1 MRSLNNR
8 IIDAMMSLQV
18 AFMKV
23 FRFDWS
29 EDWDVMVVAYPY
41 EWSAPE
47 VQFDGRP
54 LAATWRPREMVVA
67 RQKNRNP
74 DFPSLML
81 SRFLPIFSARA
92 LEALYPL
99 IAGSVEA
106 LPIACV
112 PQPLPQPYF
121 AIHVLDLVD
130 CLDYDKSQLTGVPA
144 GAWANIDRPVF
155 RMDQIEGKHIFRDR
169 RFWSSHIYV
178 SEAFTLE
185 VERQGLQGAL
195 FQLEGE

>member
-1 MRSLNNR
+1 
-8 IIDAMMSLQV
+8 MSLRV
-18 AFMKV
+18 ASMKV

-29 EDWDVMVVAYPY
+29 KDWDVLVVADPG

-47 VQFDGRP
+47 VQFDGQP
-54 LAATWRPREMVVA
+54 LAATWRPRELVVA
-67 RQKNRNP
+67 RQKKRNP
-74 DFPSLML
+74 DFPSVML
-81 SRFLPIFSARA
+81 SRYIPIFSARA

-130 CLDYDKSQLTGVPA
+130 CLDYDKSQLTGVRA
-144 GAWANIDRPVF
+144 GAWANIDKPVF
-155 RMDQIEGKHIFRDR
+155 RMDQIEGKHIFRGR
-169 RFWSSHIYV
+169 RFWSSSIYV

-185 VERQGLQGAL
+185 VERHGLQGAH
-195 FQLEGE
+195 FQLEEE